1 MRNRFAV
8 PLALVG
14 LSVLLGGGC
23 EGENRSETGAGSVGT
38 GTTAGSTSFG
48 STAAGTS
55 SSGDPLSSSTAAGSS
70 TGEAMPTTVDPTT
83 GPPPPPKLC
92 SLEAV
97 DPLADPSIVE
107 MGDEEGLLPT
117 VIGEALLRNCGCH
130 YSDNPDVVVDYIGNT
145 VLINTWA
152 DFHVPFIGV
161 FPMGFEDRTVWEA
174 TQVRVVEQM
183 PLPMPAFECGVE
195 GEEGVITQADR
206 DLFEAWFEAGAPD
219 GANFPVR

>member
-8 PLALVG
+8 PLALVS
-14 LSVLLGGGC
+14 LVAFAGGGC
-23 EGENRSETGAGSVGT
+23 GGEDTSETGTGT
-38 GTTAGSTSFG
+38 GSTAGSTSPS
-48 STAAGTS
+48 STGPGTS
-55 SSGDPLSSSTAAGSS
+55 SSGVAASGTAADSSAGSESGDPS
-70 TGEAMPTTVDPTT
+70 TIDPTT

-107 MGDEEGLLPT
+107 MGDEAGLLPT

-130 YSDNPDVVVDYIGNT
+130 YSDNPDVFVDYIGNA

-152 DFHVPFIGV
+152 DFQVPFIGV

-183 PLPMPAFECGVE
+183 PVPMPAFECEVE

-206 DLFEAWFEAGAPD
+206 DLFEAWFDAGAPD
-219 GANFPVR
+219 GANFPLR